1 MTLSRSRH
9 GFESRWGQLVL
20 TSGLWRN
27 APAIMAAWEVPFCRT
42 ESRSH
47 PANPKRNMNSS
58 SLPGPNIRTPSER
71 FIAAMKL
78 VPELSNVEEVIRTAF
93 KSDVAP
99 MREIPDYLL
108 SLGGK
113 RIRPVLTLLCA
124 KALGA
129 KDISNKL
136 LDVAAGIELIH
147 MATLMHDDI
156 IDQSPIRRH
165 KQSPYAKFGTPLTLL
180 SGDFLLTRAFG
191 LCARLDEVAI
201 AATEQACIE
210 LVEGEAL
217 ETPLH
222 TERHSLE
229 TSLTIARRKTA
240 SLFRLATFCAAH
252 LTGTSD
258 ITASKLSDFGEN
270 LGIAFQIIDDVLD
283 VTSTEEVLGKQPGLD
298 IIERKPSIVNVLW
311 LSSGDQ
317 DAKRLLET
325 PIPGEES
332 GYAKNSLKK
341 LVSSPHIASAK
352 DLAKSYGE
360 KARDALDSALSNH
373 GVGPQEAAEALYSVI
388 DFALERLK

>member
-1 MTLSRSRH
+1 
-9 GFESRWGQLVL
+9 
-20 TSGLWRN
+20 
-27 APAIMAAWEVPFCRT
+27 
-42 ESRSH
+42 
-47 PANPKRNMNSS
+47 MNSA
-58 SLPGPNIRTPSER
+58 SLPGTSIRTPSER
-71 FIAAMKL
+71 FNAAMKL
-78 VPELSNVEEVIRTAF
+78 VPELSRVEEVIRKAF
-93 KSDVAP
+93 KSDVVP

-124 KALGA
+124 KALGG
-129 KDISNKL
+129 KEISNKL

-222 TERHSLE
+222 IERHSLE
-229 TSLTIARRKTA
+229 TSLTIAKRKTA
-240 SLFRLATFCAAH
+240 SLFRLAAFCAAH

-258 ITASKLSDFGEN
+258 ITASNLSDFGEN

-283 VTSTEEVLGKQPGLD
+283 VTSTEDVLGKQPGLD
-298 IIERKPSIVNVLW
+298 IIERKPSVVNVIW
-311 LSSGDQ
+311 LASEDPES
-317 DAKRLLET
+317 KRLLET
-325 PIPGEES
+325 PIPGEEAA
-332 GYAKNSLKK
+332 YAANSLKK
-341 LVSSPHIASAK
+341 LVSSPYVASAK
-352 DLAKSYGE
+352 DLAKSYGD
-360 KARDALDSALSNH
+360 KARKSLNSALTNH
-373 GVGPQEAAEALYSVI
+373 DGGSQEAAEALYSVI
-388 DFALERLK
+388 DFALGRLK

>member
-1 MTLSRSRH
+1 
-9 GFESRWGQLVL
+9 
-20 TSGLWRN
+20 
-27 APAIMAAWEVPFCRT
+27 
-42 ESRSH
+42 
-47 PANPKRNMNSS
+47 MNSA
-58 SLPGPNIRTPSER
+58 SLPGTNISTSSER
-71 FIAAMKL
+71 FNAAMKL
-78 VPELSNVEEVIRTAF
+78 VPELSRVEEVIRKAF
-93 KSDVAP
+93 KSDVVP

-124 KALGA
+124 KALGG
-129 KDISNKL
+129 KEISNKL

-222 TERHSLE
+222 IERHSLQ
-229 TSLTIARRKTA
+229 TSLTIAKRKTA
-240 SLFRLATFCAAH
+240 SLFRLAAFCAAH

-258 ITASKLSDFGEN
+258 ITASNLSDFGEN

-283 VTSTEEVLGKQPGLD
+283 VTSTEDILGKQPGLD
-298 IIERKPSIVNVLW
+298 IIERKPSVVNVIW
-311 LSSGDQ
+311 LASEDPES
-317 DAKRLLET
+317 KRLLET
-325 PIPGEES
+325 PIPGEEAA
-332 GYAKNSLKK
+332 YAANSLKK
-341 LVSSPHIASAK
+341 LVSSPYVASAK
-352 DLAKSYGE
+352 DLAKSYGD
-360 KARDALDSALSNH
+360 KARESLNSALTNH
-373 GVGPQEAAEALYSVI
+373 GGGSQESAEALYSVI

>member
-1 MTLSRSRH
+1 MAECSLIKRGAQGPLFRTAGRFLS
-9 GFESRWGQLVL
+9 
-20 TSGLWRN
+20 
-27 APAIMAAWEVPFCRT
+27 PAKQ
-42 ESRSH
+42 
-47 PANPKRNMNSS
+47 NLNMNPP
-58 SLPGPNIRTPSER
+58 SLPGTRSSTPSER
-71 FIAAMKL
+71 FSEAMKL
-78 VPELSNVEEVIRTAF
+78 VPELSSVEEIIQASF
-93 KSDVAP
+93 KSDVTP
-99 MREIPDYLL
+99 MREIPHYLL

-129 KDISNKL
+129 KDISRKL
-136 LDVAAGIELIH
+136 LDVSAGIELIH

-165 KQSPYAKFGTPLTLL
+165 KQSPYSKFGTPLTLL

-222 TERHSLE
+222 TELHSLE

-240 SLFRLATFCAAH
+240 SLFRLAAFCAAH

-258 ITASKLSDFGEN
+258 LTASKFSDFGEN

-283 VTSTEEVLGKQPGLD
+283 VTSTEAVLGKQPGLD

-311 LSSGDQ
+311 LASGEPE
-317 DAKRLLET
+317 AKRLLEA
-325 PIPGEES
+325 PVAGGEDS
-332 GYAKNSLKK
+332 YAASSLER
-341 LVSSPHIASAK
+341 LASSPHIAAAK
-352 DLAKSYGE
+352 ELARSYGD
-360 KARDALDSALSNH
+360 KAREALNQGLNDQKTRS
-373 GVGPQEAAEALYSVI
+373 EECAEALYSVI